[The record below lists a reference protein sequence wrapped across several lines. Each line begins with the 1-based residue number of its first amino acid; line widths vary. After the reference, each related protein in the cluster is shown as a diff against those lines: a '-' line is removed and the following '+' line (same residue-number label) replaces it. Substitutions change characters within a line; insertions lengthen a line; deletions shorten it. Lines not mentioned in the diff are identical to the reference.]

1 MFFYGEPLPKQRE
14 KCDLTQKNG
23 DLPSFH
29 WAVGRIWDLNR
40 SESKLSLHTGKL
52 GMGHATNDFPREWG
66 GWTSNYSKN
75 STWQTKS
82 QKFYSY
88 PYSHVVDACWNAQ
101 ELILWFHIWPKRTWR
116 CFEAPTCSATVA
128 GFSSS
133 TRRNLSVP
141 DGCEANCSDLRLCTV
156 KQSRQVQLHKGFQAS
171 ANHFVNVKAP
181 KCQPRRPSSLASL
194 QFKCVTKNTSVHSHC
209 TGW

>member
-14 KCDLTQKNG
+14 KWDLTQKNG

-29 WAVGRIWDLNR
+29 WAVVRIWDLNR

-101 ELILWFHIWPKRTWR
+101 ELILWFHIWPKRTWGALR
-116 CFEAPTCSATVA
+116 HRHALQLWQDSQALREGIYLCLTGAKLTAVTFDSARSNNRDK
-128 GFSSS
+128 F
-133 TRRNLSVP
+133 
-141 DGCEANCSDLRLCTV
+141 NCTKDFKL
-156 KQSRQVQLHKGFQAS
+156 
-171 ANHFVNVKAP
+171 
-181 KCQPRRPSSLASL
+181 L
-194 QFKCVTKNTSVHSHC
+194 QTIS
-209 TGW
+209 